1 MLCHLVT
8 VHVLVNQ
15 CIECSLLLK
24 MVIVQCKHRQYLFMA
39 LHMYCFQKGSSS
51 PPTSSAATTTETAPT
66 TPVTPQ
72 TATDG
77 LRYRGAN
84 TPTYPQYN
92 MYQ

>member
-1 MLCHLVT
+1 
-8 VHVLVNQ
+8 
-15 CIECSLLLK
+15 
-24 MVIVQCKHRQYLFMA
+24 MA
-39 LHMYCFQKGSSS
+39 LHVYCFQKGSSS

-72 TATDG
+72 TTTDG